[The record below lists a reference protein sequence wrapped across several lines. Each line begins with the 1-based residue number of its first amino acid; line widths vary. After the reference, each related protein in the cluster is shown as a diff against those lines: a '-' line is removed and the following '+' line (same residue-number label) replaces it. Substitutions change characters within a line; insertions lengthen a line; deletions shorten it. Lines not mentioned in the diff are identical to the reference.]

1 MTFWPHRLYWR
12 GHLRWYERACLI
24 LWWLSLAF
32 VGACIGVAAAILY
45 SIGFTR
51 IAVEATAAVMLTGI
65 IVVTAARF
73 LLAAAL
79 RKSRRRRVDVY

>member
-1 MTFWPHRLYWR
+1 MTIWPHRVYWR
-12 GHLRWYERACLI
+12 GHLRWYERACLV

-45 SIGFTR
+45 TIGFSR
-51 IAVEATAAVMLTGI
+51 VAVEAAAAVMLAGF
-65 IVVTAARF
+65 IVVTAARL
-73 LLAAAL
+73 LLAAAT